1 MKYNFTLTI
10 VILLLLVALR
20 ASQHIDRAV
29 PKDLITEYLE
39 DLRKLERAESEKK
52 KEKEK
57 EKEKSEAT
65 VTKNAASS
73 TLLSFFLGGSGD
85 QFDEKDNDEDC
96 YCKDFDCFDDTPVDC
111 ECERA
116 LEASQNRVKMLEDR
130 LKEAGLNI
138 Y

>member
-57 EKEKSEAT
+57 EKEKEKSEAT

-85 QFDEKDNDEDC
+85 QCGEKDNDEDMI
-96 YCKDFDCFDDTPVDC
+96 
-111 ECERA
+111 R
-116 LEASQNRVKMLEDR
+116 
-130 LKEAGLNI
+130 
-138 Y
+138 